1 MHAPWIGDL
10 QTKEDTL
17 AKRGFDD
24 ILFDIVNG
32 MNFDP
37 VHDREYLEEAMLQ
50 YRDHPLAFQII
61 DACRRLRLTT
71 GPDEAQEEVAL
82 SLAQRRQDVMDD
94 LAMAWGHIEDG
105 ELEEAFS
112 IAEPLVLHYDSLS
125 SEGRYQDDE
134 ECMFLDFNSMAEEFI
149 YRLVN
154 KDERREIRLNPEP
167 FAEAYH
173 VYGACLL
180 ESGRHEDAVP
190 VLAKAV
196 RWDPADPELWFT
208 WAEVHEAL
216 GDKELFDRCNEDAYP
231 YIWMMGDLARYHR
244 NKARFHLMS
253 GEHELAAAHFTIA
266 LDFERSEKARE
277 ELSQMKGKCGGH
289 EDMDGDRA
297 IEVLQQAEAHI
308 LPSAEA
314 IGAIYEI
321 VHIALDNDEKE
332 AALPLAM
339 NLYSLT
345 GDEEMKEIVDDIM
358 EGLSDEPDA
367 VDDDDGDGGDA

>member
-1 MHAPWIGDL
+1 M
-10 QTKEDTL
+10 

-24 ILFDIVNG
+24 ILFDIVSG

-37 VHDREYLEEAMLQ
+37 KHDREYLEEAMLQ

-61 DACRRLRLTT
+61 DACRRLRLAT
-71 GPDEAQEEVAL
+71 GPDEAQEEAAR
-82 SLAQRRQDVMDD
+82 SLAERRGEVMDD

-112 IAEPLVLHYDSLS
+112 IAEPLVLHYDDLS
-125 SEGRYQDDE
+125 SSGRYQDDE
-134 ECMFLDFNSMAEEFI
+134 EHMFLDFNSMAEEFI

-154 KDERREIRLNPEP
+154 KDERREIRLNAEP

-173 VYGACLL
+173 VYGVCLL
-180 ESGRHEDAVP
+180 ESDRPEEAVP

-196 RWDPADPELWFT
+196 RWNPADPDLWFT
-208 WAEVHEAL
+208 WADVHESL
-216 GDKELFDRCNEDAYP
+216 GDEEMFDRCTEDAYP
-231 YIWMMGDLARYHR
+231 YIWMMEDLARYHW
-244 NKARFHLMS
+244 NKARFHLAS
-253 GEHELAAAHFTIA
+253 EGHELAAAHATIA
-266 LDFERSEKARE
+266 LDFARAEEAKE
-277 ELSQMKGKCGGH
+277 ELSQLKGRCEGH

-297 IEVLQQAEAHI
+297 IEVLQQADAHI

-314 IGAIYEI
+314 VGAIYEI
-321 VHIALDNDEKE
+321 VHIALENDEKE

-345 GDEEMKEIVDDIM
+345 GDEEMKKVIDDILDELD
-358 EGLSDEPDA
+358 EGSG
-367 VDDDDGDGGDA
+367 DDDDEDGE